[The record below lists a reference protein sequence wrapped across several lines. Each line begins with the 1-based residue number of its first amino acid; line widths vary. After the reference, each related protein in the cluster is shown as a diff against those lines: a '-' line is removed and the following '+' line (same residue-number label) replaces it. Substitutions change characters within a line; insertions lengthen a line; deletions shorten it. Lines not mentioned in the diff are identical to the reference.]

1 MARKALGRGLDALIP
16 ARPVEADSGPRLLR
30 IAIDKIRPNPQQPRD
45 HFDDA
50 AIDAIAGSLA
60 EHGVLQPIVVRAV
73 GEGFELIA
81 GERRWRA
88 AQRAGLDAMPAL
100 VRDASPR
107 ESLEL
112 ALIENVQRQDLNAV
126 EEAQAYRLLV
136 DEMGMSQEQVAQRV
150 GRDRSTVSNY
160 LRLLNLPTDIQ
171 EMVSRDQLSMG
182 HARALLALPDEGSQR
197 RLAQE
202 VVAGDLSVRQTESRA
217 RRPEGK
223 SGKIKKNRGKDP
235 DVLAAEERLG
245 RALGAPVRITGQ
257 EKGKLEIRFSSLDEL
272 NRIYDLLMEIGN

>member
-16 ARPVEADSGPRLLR
+16 ARPAEDAPGPKLLR
-30 IAIDKIRPNPQQPRD
+30 IAIDRIRPNPQQPRD

-88 AQRAGLDAMPAL
+88 AQRAGLEAMPAL
-100 VRDASPR
+100 VRDATPR

-136 DEMGMSQEQVAQRV
+136 DDMGLSQEQVAERV
-150 GRDRSTVSNY
+150 GRDRSTVANY
-160 LRLLNLPTDIQ
+160 LRLLNLPVDIQ

-182 HARALLALPDEGSQR
+182 HARALLALPDEASQR

-202 VVAGDLSVRQTESRA
+202 VVARELSVRQTESRA
-217 RRPEGK
+217 RGVEK
-223 SGKIKKNRGKDP
+223 SGKKKQNRGKDP
-235 DVLAAEERLG
+235 DVAAAEERLG

>member
-16 ARPVEADSGPRLLR
+16 SRPADDAAGPKLLR
-30 IAIDKIRPNPQQPRD
+30 IAIDRIRPNPQQPRD

-60 EHGVLQPIVVRAV
+60 EHGVLQPIVVRSA

-88 AQRAGLDAMPAL
+88 AQRAGLEEMPAI
-100 VRDASPR
+100 VRDATPR

-136 DEMGMSQEQVAQRV
+136 DDMGMSQEQVAQRV
-150 GRDRSTVSNY
+150 GRDRSTVANY
-160 LRLLNLPTDIQ
+160 LRLLNLPSDIQ

-182 HARALLALPDEGSQR
+182 HARALLSLPDEASQR

-202 VVAGDLSVRQTESRA
+202 VVAGELSVRQTEARA
-217 RRPEGK
+217 RRSAGK
-223 SGKIKKNRGKDP
+223 SGKKKQNKGKDP
-235 DVLAAEERLG
+235 DVVAAEKRLG
-245 RALGAPVRITGQ
+245 SALGAPVRITGQ